1 MNNKFTCYKRFI
13 AIMSIVLCFSLCG
26 CSFSDFNS
34 KEKEGISEAAT
45 TDSSALTER
54 QKKILAEE
62 SLPTD
67 IDKLNSNQKRG
78 ITNIEKA
85 YLYLDDKYKG
95 VEFEYDSHRPAAIM
109 GKEETYF
116 IPKGYDKNDN
126 RNIVTVVKD
135 RDGTYYD
142 KNGYVLIIVR
152 DTVEKVITDYLE
164 SYFGKGNVKVYVYPL
179 SADMKYDDE
188 INEKTV
194 TDKVASQAVMFLS
207 EEVCSPEKLD
217 EFSEKYS
224 NDGHAFECGFRATIV
239 CQEDFNS
246 LTYEN
251 HEDLYDK
258 EHMIYDVNIN

>member
-1 MNNKFTCYKRFI
+1 MKKTYKLFI
-13 AIMSIVLCFSLCG
+13 LIIALLCFTFCG
-26 CSFSDFNS
+26 CSLGNS
-34 KEKEGISEAAT
+34 GENSRIKISELT
-45 TDSSALTER
+45 ELTER

-62 SLPTD
+62 SLPTE
-67 IDKLNSNQKRG
+67 LNELKPDQKRG
-78 ITNIEKA
+78 IMNIEKA

-109 GKEETYF
+109 GKEKTYF

-164 SYFGKGNVKVYVYPL
+164 SYFGKDNIKVYVYPL
-179 SADMKYDDE
+179 SADMNYDDE

-194 TDKVASQAVMFLS
+194 TDKVASQALMFLS
-207 EEVCSPEKLD
+207 EEVCSREKLD
-217 EFSEKYS
+217 DFSEKYS

-239 CQEDFNS
+239 SQEDFNS